1 MRWLF
6 SSVLLFLGLAAG
18 PAGAQISPSDFR
30 FEHLTVN
37 DGLLHS
43 DVETVVQD
51 QSGFLWIGTNRGINR
66 YDGYDLKN
74 YTLAVNPVNGNPG
87 NRIHALHVGHNG
99 RLWAGAEG
107 AGLSLYDADY
117 DRFHRIGEGEVPAA
131 YRALLRQLAKAD
143 VIVIV
148 SDLKGRL
155 WVGTEHQGVFML
167 DFDRQ
172 ARIRSLHQVV
182 LAENGA
188 TNFPVMSLVATPD
201 GQIWLG
207 TLGSGLRVLAPGPV
221 LPAQVLARRA
231 PLPVATV
238 PGLHLDHRGDLWIG
252 TNQQIFWVSA
262 ANRRALRHLADH
274 PLPQACRDIHTLHLD
289 TFGRLWVGTDY
300 GLYMWPAAA
309 VTGQQPPLQATQRL
323 VFLPVSGDPFSLQ
336 SERLHQIFE
345 DKNQVL
351 WLATPAGG
359 LNKLDLRRKPFGHLQ
374 RELNHQPSL
383 PNNYINAIYK
393 EEATNLLWIGTR
405 NGFCSYDLTRQ
416 TYHNY
421 LNGQASTEAN
431 GVEVSAIVQAG
442 DGALWLGTRN
452 NGLYT
457 LRRAGGRPV
466 LTALAPLEKQ
476 PDQLAPSIESM
487 AEDRY
492 GTMWVATIN
501 AGLARFGRTGQHLKT
516 YRLANGLPTDQFTYL
531 LYDRRHDVLW
541 ASTRDAGLLK
551 LRVTPDS
558 LLLLK
563 QFAYEANDQNSLS
576 VNYVWPLLQD
586 RHGVLWIG
594 TLGGGLHRL
603 VTDAHGQEVVQ
614 RCRKWLPESDI
625 ESILADENDNLWIGG
640 TGLYRLNPRTHQY
653 LRYDVADGLQS
664 NAFKIGSAC
673 RARDSTLYFG
683 GINGISYFKPRDIRA
698 NPYPPVVRIT
708 GLRIANKTVAVGEK
722 MNGRVLFTKDLSR
735 PQTISIRAAE
745 NDFSIEFVGLNY
757 ATPQKHQYA
766 YQLLGYNTDWV
777 VAAPRQ
783 RTASFANLQPGDY
796 TFQVKA
802 SNSDGRWSTK
812 PATLRFT
819 ILPPWWKSWWAYGLY
834 ALLLGGALLLYRQV
848 TMARQRLTNKLALE
862 KFRVE
867 KERELTDLKLTFFT
881 NVSHELRTPLT
892 LILGPMDSLLTAA
905 SRFPSL
911 KDNVLLMHQQTR
923 KLLELVNQLLDFRK
937 VEVGKVPLRA
947 APGDIVSFLTEIF
960 MIFRLKA
967 EEQQLTY
974 TLQVPPAPLELYFD
988 ANKLE
993 IILTN
998 LLANAF
1004 KYTPAGS
1011 SIALAARVVGQ
1022 AGSAAVF
1029 GAAGLVNNYLE
1040 ISVTDQGAGMPPDE
1054 LASIFD
1060 AYYQA
1065 SQTHTL
1071 RMMGTGIG
1079 LSLVKQFVERHGGE
1093 IVVQSEVDKGSTFT
1107 VRLPCG
1113 RAHLAAADLTNV
1125 APATASYLLAAHALP
1140 TAPAIEEPEETAVE
1154 IPLSGRRR
1162 LLIVEDNSDLRQYL
1176 VQLFD
1181 SEFDVS
1187 VAADGLEGWEQVQAL
1202 LPDLVLSDI
1211 MMPRSDGLELCQK
1224 IKRYPKTQ
1232 HIPVVL
1238 LTARTA
1244 AVHELEGVENG
1255 ADDYISKPF
1264 NPKTLHAKVATM
1276 LRNRYRLRE
1285 FYQRQILLEPT
1296 ELVMPD
1302 ADKQFL
1308 EKAMQ
1313 VVEANLEEPE
1323 FNVQALL
1330 REMGMSQSF
1339 FYRRVKS
1346 ITGQSVVEFI
1356 RDIRMKRAAQLLA
1369 GTQLRVSD
1377 VAYQVGMQDLK
1388 HFRTVFQKIYHL
1400 SPSEYAKQH
1409 RSGEPPAESKS

>member
-1 MRWLF
+1 MRWFYLSF
-6 SSVLLFLGLAAG
+6 LFLFAFGSRH
-18 PAGAQISPSDFR
+18 AGAQVSPGDFR

-51 QSGFLWIGTNRGINR
+51 HSGFLWIGTNRGINR

-74 YTLAVNPVNGNPG
+74 YTLSVNPVNWISG
-87 NRIHALHVGHNG
+87 NRIHALHVGRDG
-99 RLWAGAEG
+99 RLWVGAEA
-107 AGLSLYDADY
+107 AGLSLYNADH
-117 DRFHRIGEGEVPAA
+117 DRFHRIEEAEVPPA
-131 YRALLRQLAKAD
+131 YRPLLRQLVRAD

-148 SDLKGRL
+148 SDARGRL
-155 WVGTEHQGVFML
+155 WVGTEHQGVFVL
-167 DFDRQ
+167 NFDKQGRV
-172 ARIRSLHQVV
+172 RSLHQVA

-188 TNFPVMSLVATPD
+188 TSFPVMSLVTTPD

-207 TLGSGLRVLAPGPV
+207 TLGSGLRVLHPGPI
-221 LPAQVLARRA
+221 LPAQVLAPRA
-231 PLPVATV
+231 PLAVATV
-238 PGLHLDHRGDLWIG
+238 RGLHLDHRGDLWIA
-252 TNQQIFWVSA
+252 TTRQLFWVA
-262 ANRRALRHLADH
+262 AADRRVLRHLTDH
-274 PLPQACRDIHTLHLD
+274 PLPQPCRDIHAIHLD

-300 GLYMWPAAA
+300 GLYLWPAGP
-309 VTGQQPPLQATQRL
+309 VTGQQPPVQASQRL

-359 LNKLDLRRKPFGHLQ
+359 LNKVDLRRKPFGHLQ
-374 RELNHQPSL
+374 RELNQQPAL

-393 EEATNLLWIGTR
+393 EEAANLLWIGTR
-405 NGFCSYDLTRQ
+405 NGFCSYDLTRKI
-416 TYHNY
+416 YRNY
-421 LNGQASTEAN
+421 LTGQSSADAN
-431 GVEVSAIVQAG
+431 GVDVSAVVQAA
-442 DGALWLGTRN
+442 DGTLWLGTRN

-457 LRRAGGRPV
+457 LRRPGGRPV
-466 LTALAPLEKQ
+466 LTALPALEKQ
-476 PDQLAPSIESM
+476 PDQLPPSIESM

-501 AGLARFGRTGQHLKT
+501 AGLARFSHAGRHLKT
-516 YRLANGLPTDQFTYL
+516 YRRANGLPTDQFTYL
-531 LYDRRHDVLW
+531 LYDRKQDVLW
-541 ASTRDAGLLK
+541 ASTRNAGLLK
-551 LRVTPDS
+551 LHIASDS
-558 LLLLK
+558 LVLLR
-563 QFAYEANDQNSLS
+563 QFSYEISDRNSLS

-586 RHGVLWIG
+586 RHGVLWVG

-603 VTDAHGQEVVQ
+603 VTDAQGQEVVQ
-614 RCRKWLPESDI
+614 RCRQWLPESDI
-625 ESILADENDNLWIGG
+625 ESILADENGNLWIGG
-640 TGLYRLNPRTHQY
+640 TGLYCLNPRTRQY
-653 LRYDVADGLQS
+653 LRYDVTDGLQS
-664 NAFKIGSAC
+664 NSFKIGSAC

-708 GLRIANKTVAVGEK
+708 SLRIANKTVAVGE
-722 MNGRVLFTKDLSR
+722 MVNGRVLFNKDLSR
-735 PQTISIRAAE
+735 PQTIAIRATE

-757 ATPQKHQYA
+757 ANPRNHQYA
-766 YQLLGYNTDWV
+766 YQLLGYNPDWV

-819 ILPPWWKSWWAYGLY
+819 ILPPWWKTWWAYGLY
-834 ALLLGGALLLYRQV
+834 ALALAVTLLVYRQIAV
-848 TMARQRLTNKLALE
+848 ARQGLTNKLALE
-862 KFRVE
+862 KFRVD
-867 KERELTDLKLTFFT
+867 KERELTNLKLTFFT
-881 NVSHELRTPLT
+881 TVSHELRTPLT
-892 LILGPMDSLLTAA
+892 LILGPMDSLLSAT
-905 SRFPSL
+905 SHFPGL

-937 VEVGKVPLRA
+937 VEVGQVPLRA

-967 EEQQLTY
+967 EEHNLTY
-974 TLQVPPAPLELYFD
+974 RLQVPTGPLAVYFD
-988 ANKLE
+988 ANRLE
-993 IILTN
+993 VVLTN

-1004 KYTPAGS
+1004 KYTPEGS
-1011 SIALAARVVGQ
+1011 SITLAARIVGQ
-1022 AGSAAVF
+1022 PGGDAAF
-1029 GAAGLVNNYLE
+1029 GPAGLMNNYLE
-1040 ISVTDQGAGMPPDE
+1040 ISVTDQGIGMPPDE

-1065 SQTHTL
+1065 SQTNTM
-1071 RMMGTGIG
+1071 RMMGTGLG
-1079 LSLVKQFVERHGGE
+1079 LALVKQFVERHGGDITVE
-1093 IVVQSEVDKGSTFT
+1093 SEVGKGATFIL
-1107 VRLPCG
+1107 RLPFG
-1113 RAHLAAADLTNV
+1113 RTHLAPTDWVEAA
-1125 APATASYLLAAHALP
+1125 AGPASYLLTTHALP
-1140 TAPAIEEPEETAVE
+1140 AEPPVE
-1154 IPLSGRRR
+1154 AEKLMVEVLAAGRRR

-1176 VQLFD
+1176 VQLFEA
-1181 SEFDVS
+1181 EFDVS
-1187 VAADGLEGWEQVQAL
+1187 TATDGLEGWEQAQAL
-1202 LPDLVLSDI
+1202 LPDLVLSDV

-1224 IKRYPKTQ
+1224 IKSFPKTQ

-1285 FYQRQILLEPT
+1285 FYQRQVLLEPT
-1296 ELVMPD
+1296 ELVIPD
-1302 ADKQFL
+1302 ADRAFL

-1313 VVEANLEEPE
+1313 VVEDNLEEPE

-1330 REMGMSQSF
+1330 KEMGMSQSF

-1369 GTQLRVSD
+1369 GGRLRVSD

-1388 HFRTVFQKIYHL
+1388 HFRTVFQKIYNM

-1409 RSGEPPAESKS
+1409 RGGEQSA